1 MSKEERKKYFEQKIK
16 RIGEKIQDL
25 EAQREF
31 VRHIE
36 KYGNVPELSNRD
48 GELHTYKEQ
57 IKCIMKERKK

>member
-1 MSKEERKKYFEQKIK
+1 MPKREREEYFEQKVK
-16 RIGEKIQDL
+16 SIGEKIQDL
-25 EAQREF
+25 EEQRKF

-57 IKCIMKERKK
+57 IKCIMKEREK